1 MQSSS
6 SRVFSVEQEGIQ
18 QEARVDHPLLM
29 PSTVE
34 GRPGTNVAT
43 ATGGGGQAT
52 EMRARLT
59 KSLSLKRQKYDNVDE
74 KGNGKILKNHYLK
87 LWCYTKLYLLAI
99 EENSRNHGFNLKL

>member
-1 MQSSS
+1 MRSSS
-6 SRVFSVEQEGIQ
+6 SRVFSVKQEGIQ

-29 PSTVE
+29 PSTVD
-34 GRPGTNVAT
+34 GRSGTNVAT
-43 ATGGGGQAT
+43 AAGGGGGQAT

-87 LWCYTKLYLLAI
+87 RYAKLFWP
-99 EENSRNHGFNLKL
+99 SWKTHGTTDLS

>member
-1 MQSSS
+1 MRSSS

-43 ATGGGGQAT
+43 AAGGGGGQAT

-74 KGNGKILKNHYLK
+74 KGNGKNHYRNCDAKPRFFGHRGK
-87 LWCYTKLYLLAI
+87 LMG
-99 EENSRNHGFNLKL
+99 SRI